1 MKLTSV
7 VESWNVNTGK
17 NTPVTMSLLTI
28 PPPYNPANYTASR
41 VIMADNPVL
50 ANYPAAN

>member
-7 VESWNVNTGK
+7 VEPWNVNTGK

-28 PPPYNPANYTASR
+28 PPTVQSGELYCKQGHYGR
-41 VIMADNPVL
+41 
-50 ANYPAAN
+50 